1 MIEVRS
7 YFRVDGQFVLADD
20 LQGDVP
26 DTDYVE
32 GAITVDVDG
41 VPFIDFEHWDLVD
54 QLWSYI
60 SEALL
65 TLKQGQDASIFFPDQ
80 PLELSF
86 KQVEKGRVKVVLH
99 TQPKG
104 RTIVVDKT
112 ELMSS
117 FSKAG
122 LHFLEL
128 MGRLSPGAKSAYDE
142 GVENFSRL

>member
-54 QLWSYI
+54 QLSLI
-60 SEALL
+60 H
-65 TLKQGQDASIFFPDQ
+65 I
-80 PLELSF
+80 
-86 KQVEKGRVKVVLH
+86 
-99 TQPKG
+99 
-104 RTIVVDKT
+104 
-112 ELMSS
+112 
-117 FSKAG
+117 
-122 LHFLEL
+122 
-128 MGRLSPGAKSAYDE
+128 
-142 GVENFSRL
+142 